1 MTLKDEPARSEGVQG
16 ATGEEWKAIT
26 SSSRKNEVIGPKWK
40 WCSAVDVAGGET
52 KIQCCKE
59 QLLSYKLK
67 WAIK

>member
-16 ATGEEWKAIT
+16 ATGEEWNN
-26 SSSRKNEVIGPKWK
+26 SFRKNEKAGPKWK